1 MVPQNAMGAAVRSP
15 SVKELSSRLNLL
27 SGGHRL
33 CAGCAESV
41 VVRQVLLASP
51 YPVVVVNAT
60 SCLEVATTIYP
71 YTAWRVPWLHSLFE
85 NAAAT
90 VSGVEAAWRA
100 LQRRGKLPQEK
111 IAFIVF
117 AGDGG
122 TYDIGLQSLS
132 GALERGHRFLYVCL
146 NNEGYMNTGIQ
157 RSSATP
163 LGAHTTTTPA
173 GEVLPGKLQWRKDLT
188 GIVAAHNIPYAAQAA
203 LTPQPLTDLTTK
215 VRRALEAEGP
225 AFINVYSPCNRGWRF
240 DPADTIRISQ
250 LAVETCYW
258 PLFEVVDGHWRLT
271 YSPREKKPVAQWLEA
286 QGRFR
291 HLLKPEH
298 RHVME
303 EIQARVDREWEALLA
318 RTGRAPSEGAEAP
331 PQARPVPRGHEREEA
346 AEGGKTEAPCSCGVT
361 SPGVRWGCL
370 FCGRV
375 CCPQCAYAPEGLT
388 VCSRCA
394 RELFG
399 IPAPAASARPSETGV
414 QVSGTSPPTGAIAK
428 EAKPCKS

>member
-1 MVPQNAMGAAVRSP
+1 MLPQKAMGATTRSP
-15 SVKELSSRLNLL
+15 SVKELSSRLDLL

-41 VVRQVLLASP
+41 VVRQVLLAAQ
-51 YPVVVVNAT
+51 YPVVVINAT

-90 VSGVEAAWRA
+90 ASGVEAAYRA
-100 LQRRGKLPQEK
+100 LQRRGKVSGEK
-111 IAFIVF
+111 VAFIVF

-173 GEVLPGKLQWRKDLT
+173 GEVIPGKLQWRKDLT
-188 GIVAAHNIPYAAQAA
+188 GIIAAHHIPYVAQAA

-215 VRRALEAEGP
+215 VRRALEADGP
-225 AFINVYSPCNRGWRF
+225 SFINVYAPCNRGWRF
-240 DPADTIRISQ
+240 EPADTIKISQ

-258 PLFEVVDGHWRLT
+258 PLFEVVDGQWRLT
-271 YSPREKKPVAQWLEA
+271 YTPKEKKPVAQWLEA

-291 HLLKPEH
+291 HLLKPGH

-303 EIQARVDREWEALLA
+303 EIQGWVDHEWEALLA
-318 RTGRAPSEGAEAP
+318 RAGRAPSKKESAPPPSELPGAPEPAQAPKTDAAPRTASP
-331 PQARPVPRGHEREEA
+331 PQATEA
-346 AEGGKTEAPCSCGVT
+346 VRADRQEAPCSCGAT
-361 SPGVRWGCL
+361 SAGPQWGCL
-370 FCGRV
+370 FCGRT
-375 CCPQCAYAPEGLT
+375 CCPRCTYAPEGLA

-394 RELFG
+394 LELFG
-399 IPAPAASARPSETGV
+399 IVQPPALSSA
-414 QVSGTSPPTGAIAK
+414 
-428 EAKPCKS
+428 

>member
-1 MVPQNAMGAAVRSP
+1 MASQKEAAAMIRSP
-15 SVKELSSRLNLL
+15 SVKELSSRLDLL

-60 SCLEVATTIYP
+60 SCLEVGTTIYP
-71 YTAWRVPWLHSLFE
+71 FTAWRVPWLHSLFE

-90 VSGVEAAWRA
+90 ASGVEAAYRA
-100 LQRRGKLPQEK
+100 LQRRGKIPGDK

-173 GEVLPGKLQWRKDLT
+173 GEVIPGKVQWRKDLT
-188 GIVAAHNIPYAAQAA
+188 GIIAAHNIPYVAQAA

-240 DPADTIRISQ
+240 EPADTVRISQ
-250 LAVETCYW
+250 VAVETCYW
-258 PLFEVVDGHWRLT
+258 PLFEVAEGQWRLT

-291 HLLKPEH
+291 HLLRPEH

-318 RTGRAPSEGAEAP
+318 RTGRAAAKKEETPPRAEAAQVPDQGEPRRARAGEEPQAREAP
-331 PQARPVPRGHEREEA
+331 PAREAPQPER
-346 AEGGKTEAPCSCGVT
+346 KEAPCSCGAT
-361 SPGVRWGCL
+361 SPGPRWGCL

-375 CCPQCAYAPEGLT
+375 CCPRCTYAPEGLA
-388 VCSRCA
+388 VCVRCA

-399 IPAPAASARPSETGV
+399 IADFPAPAGRT
-414 QVSGTSPPTGAIAK
+414 
-428 EAKPCKS
+428 

>member
-1 MVPQNAMGAAVRSP
+1 MMVSQKEAAAAIRSP
-15 SVKELSSRLNLL
+15 SVKELALQPNLL
-27 SGGHRL
+27 SAGHRL
-33 CAGCAESV
+33 CAGCSESI
-41 VVRQVLLASP
+41 VVRQVLMASP

-60 SCLEVATTIYP
+60 SCLEVATTVYP
-71 YTAWRVPWLHSLFE
+71 TTAWRVPWLHSLFE

-90 VSGVEAAWRA
+90 VSGVEAASRA
-100 LQRRGKLPQEK
+100 LQRRGKIPRER
-111 IAFIVF
+111 IAFVVF

-173 GEVLPGKLQWRKDLT
+173 GEVLPGKIQWRKDLT
-188 GIVAAHNIPYAAQAA
+188 GIVAAHHVPYVAQATV
-203 LTPQPLTDLTTK
+203 TPAPLTDLTTK
-215 VRRALEAEGP
+215 VRRALEADGP
-225 AFINVYSPCNRGWRF
+225 SFINVYAPCNRGWRF
-240 DPADTIRISQ
+240 DPADTVKISQ

-258 PLFEVVDGHWRLT
+258 PLFEVVQGEWRVT
-271 YSPREKKPVAQWLEA
+271 YTPREKKAVAQWLEA

-291 HLLKPEH
+291 HLLKPEN
-298 RHVME
+298 RHVIE
-303 EIQARVDREWEALLA
+303 KIQAWVDREWEALL
-318 RTGRAPSEGAEAP
+318 GRAGRAAPRKEGSPPRPQAAPRVERSEAP
-331 PQARPVPRGHEREEA
+331 PTR
-346 AEGGKTEAPCSCGVT
+346 EAPGAREVPLESGATPAGEAPRAEERKAAVCSCGAEL
-361 SPGVRWGCL
+361 PGVQWGCL

-375 CCPQCAYAPEGLT
+375 CCPRCTYAPEGLA

-399 IPAPAASARPSETGV
+399 ISGLPAL
-414 QVSGTSPPTGAIAK
+414 SGA
-428 EAKPCKS
+428 

>member
-1 MVPQNAMGAAVRSP
+1 MAAQREHIAAVRSP
-15 SVKELSSRLNLL
+15 SVKELSARPDLL

-41 VVRQVLLASP
+41 IVRQVLLAAQ
-51 YPVVVVNAT
+51 YPVVVINAT

-90 VSGVEAAWRA
+90 VSGVEAASRA
-100 LQRRGKLPQEK
+100 LQRRGKLPQER

-173 GEVLPGKLQWRKDLT
+173 GKVIPGKLEWRKDLS
-188 GIVAAHNIPYAAQAA
+188 GIIAAHNIPYVAQAA

-215 VRRALEAEGP
+215 VRRALETDGP
-225 AFINVYSPCNRGWRF
+225 SFLNVYSPCNRGWRF
-240 DPADTIRISQ
+240 EPEDTVRISQ
-250 LAVETCYW
+250 LAVDTCYW
-258 PLFEVVDGHWRLT
+258 PLFEVVEGAWRLT
-271 YSPREKKPVAQWLEA
+271 YTPREKKPVAQWLEA

-303 EIQARVDREWEALLA
+303 EIQARVDREWETLLA
-318 RTGRAPSEGAEAP
+318 RSGRSPGKQAEGPVPSKPPRESGQPEVSRAPAAPKPEAP
-331 PQARPVPRGHEREEA
+331 APRAG
-346 AEGGKTEAPCSCGVT
+346 EGPCSCGAAA
-361 SPGVRWGCL
+361 PGPLWGCL

-375 CCPQCAYAPEGLT
+375 CCPRCAFAPEGLV
-388 VCSRCA
+388 VCEHCA
-394 RELFG
+394 RERLG
-399 IPAPAASARPSETGV
+399 IGVLAAPSRA
-414 QVSGTSPPTGAIAK
+414 
-428 EAKPCKS
+428 

>member
-1 MVPQNAMGAAVRSP
+1 MMAAEKTTIAAVRSP
-15 SVKELSSRLNLL
+15 SVKDLSLHPDLL

-33 CAGCAESV
+33 CAGCAESII
-41 VVRQVLLASP
+41 VRQVLLAAP
-51 YPVVVVNAT
+51 APVVVINAT

-71 YTAWRVPWLHSLFE
+71 YTAWRVPWMHSLFE

-100 LQRRGKLPQEK
+100 LTRRGKIPEER

-146 NNEGYMNTGIQ
+146 NNEAYMNTGIQ

-163 LGAHTTTTPA
+163 LGAQTTTTPA
-173 GEVLPGKLQWRKDLT
+173 GEVIPGKLQWRKDLT
-188 GIVAAHNIPYAAQAA
+188 GIIAAHRIPYVAQTA

-225 AFINVYSPCNRGWRF
+225 SFLNVYSPCNRGWRF
-240 DPADTIRISQ
+240 EPADTIRISQ
-250 LAVETCYW
+250 LAVESCYW
-258 PLFEVVDGHWRLT
+258 PLFEVVEGEWRLT
-271 YSPREKKPVAQWLEA
+271 YTPREKKPVAQWLEA

-298 RHVME
+298 RHVMD
-303 EIQARVDREWEALLA
+303 EIQVWVDREWETLLA
-318 RTGRAPSEGAEAP
+318 RTGRPAAKRDESPPRPAPSRGPQRAEAP
-331 PQARPVPRGHEREEA
+331 QTARAAQGEGEA
-346 AEGGKTEAPCSCGVT
+346 ARCPCGAS
-361 SPGVRWGCL
+361 SPGVQWGCL

-375 CCPQCAYAPEGLT
+375 CCPRCAYAPEGLT
-388 VCSRCA
+388 ICARCA
-394 RELFG
+394 RDLFG
-399 IPAPAASARPSETGV
+399 IAEPPALASA
-414 QVSGTSPPTGAIAK
+414 
-428 EAKPCKS
+428 

>member
-1 MVPQNAMGAAVRSP
+1 
-15 SVKELSSRLNLL
+15 
-27 SGGHRL
+27 
-33 CAGCAESV
+33 
-41 VVRQVLLASP
+41 VRQVLLASP

-71 YTAWRVPWLHSLFE
+71 ATAWRVPWLHSLFE

-100 LQRRGKLPQEK
+100 LQRRGKIPRER

-173 GEVLPGKLQWRKDLT
+173 GEVLPGKVQWRKDLT
-188 GIVAAHNIPYAAQAA
+188 GIVAAHHIPYVAQA
-203 LTPQPLTDLTTK
+203 TVTTQPLTDLTTK
-215 VRRALEAEGP
+215 VRRALEADGP
-225 AFINVYSPCNRGWRF
+225 SFINVYAPCNRGWRF
-240 DPADTIRISQ
+240 DPADTVKISQ

-258 PLFEVVDGHWRLT
+258 PLFEVVQGEWRLSYT
-271 YSPREKKPVAQWLEA
+271 PREKKPVVQWLEA

-291 HLLKPEH
+291 HLLKPEN
-298 RHVME
+298 RHVIE
-303 EIQARVDREWEALLA
+303 KIQAWVDREWESLLA
-318 RTGRAPSEGAEAP
+318 RSGRPSPKPEAP
-331 PQARPVPRGHEREEA
+331 PARSPSPPKPEQGEGRRAGEAPQGGQALRADQGPQ
-346 AEGGKTEAPCSCGVT
+346 AEGNTNAPCSCGAV
-361 SPGVRWGCL
+361 SPEARWGCL

-375 CCPQCAYAPEGLT
+375 CCPRCTYAPEGLA
-388 VCSRCA
+388 VCPRCA

-399 IPAPAASARPSETGV
+399 IPGLPAL
-414 QVSGTSPPTGAIAK
+414 SGA
-428 EAKPCKS
+428 

>member
-1 MVPQNAMGAAVRSP
+1 MVPQKEMGATTRSP
-15 SVKELSSRLNLL
+15 SVKELSSRPDLL

-41 VVRQVLLASP
+41 VVRQVLVAAQ
-51 YPVVVVNAT
+51 YPVVVITAT

-71 YTAWRVPWLHSLFE
+71 HTAWRVPWLHSLFE

-90 VSGVEAAWRA
+90 VSGVEAAYRA
-100 LQRRGKLPQEK
+100 LQRRGKLSGEK
-111 IAFIVF
+111 IAFVVF

-173 GEVLPGKLQWRKDLT
+173 GEVIPGKLQWRKDLT
-188 GIVAAHNIPYAAQAA
+188 GIIAAHNIPYVAQTA

-215 VRRALEAEGP
+215 VRLALEVEGP
-225 AFINVYSPCNRGWRF
+225 SFINVYSPCNRGWRF
-240 DPADTIRISQ
+240 DPAATIKISQ

-258 PLFEVVDGHWRLT
+258 PLFEVVNGQWRLSYT
-271 YSPREKKPVAQWLEA
+271 PREKKPVAQWLEA

-303 EIQARVDREWEALLA
+303 EIQVRVDREWEALLA
-318 RTGRAPSEGAEAP
+318 RTGRAAPKQEDAPPPSGPQRGADQGEAP
-331 PQARPVPRGHEREEA
+331 KGVAMAPAERR
-346 AEGGKTEAPCSCGVT
+346 EAPCACGRT
-361 SPGVRWGCL
+361 SREVRWGCN

-375 CCPQCAYAPEGLT
+375 CCPGCAYAPEGLV

-394 RELFG
+394 RVLFG
-399 IPAPAASARPSETGV
+399 IVELPAP
-414 QVSGTSPPTGAIAK
+414 SPA
-428 EAKPCKS
+428 